1 MSTTENKMDDF
12 ATTVIEY
19 YDDNENKFNEL
30 RDAII
35 SLNDFY
41 LKPTERGRK
50 QYQYDKSHQ
59 SDFQK
64 SIIIISR
71 AFGFVFPI
79 LKDLNDTF
87 KASQEKIDESVEKIQ
102 QKNQTPAPYLPP
114 NQIIVNPSERKESWT
129 SKIKNAFSGEKVED
143 LPMELKDSWL
153 MSRDLQVEIMQRK
166 SLFKQLINWH
176 QRGIDEAQ
184 RFVDGMDMVLKEEQ
198 DFWLETIMPDLLM
211 MAEHGFT
218 LAKKAKIDVIERMY
232 GVTLQTHTAE
242 TQMQMFS
249 GQPPK

>member
-1 MSTTENKMDDF
+1 MSVIDNKMDDF
-12 ATTVIEY
+12 AETVIEY
-19 YDDNENKFNEL
+19 YDDNEKKFDEL
-30 RDAII
+30 RTSIEE
-35 SLNDFY
+35 LNGFY
-41 LKPTERGRK
+41 LKPTDRGKRL
-50 QYQYDKSHQ
+50 YQYDKTRQ
-59 SDFQK
+59 NDFQE
-64 SIIIISR
+64 SIIVISR

-79 LKDLNDTF
+79 LRDLNETF
-87 KASQEKIDESVEKIQ
+87 KASQEKIDQTVDKIQ
-102 QKNQTPAPYLPP
+102 QPNQTPVQYLQP
-114 NQIIVNPSERKESWT
+114 NIIVNPTGQKEST
-129 SKIKNAFSGEKVED
+129 FSKIKNVFTGAKVED

-176 QRGIDEAQ
+176 QSGIDQAQ
-184 RFVDGMDMVLKEEQ
+184 RFDDGMDMVLKEEQ

-242 TQMQMFS
+242 TQM
-249 GQPPK
+249 